1 MISGPFN
8 EAIMSTFLMNLA
20 FPDIRSSFDHK
31 MLLSIVKELRPKRL
45 ENVASK
51 IPNFRG
57 WERTNVLK
65 VIDYVY
71 GLDYVLQVN
80 PTGERVGIDFTLNAE
95 SIEEKVEKAK
105 SFAPLWRALG
115 VSKVVVL
122 LATYPDGNEQG
133 LAFYKL
139 EEAQDAIENIVFNAI
154 EGSEEVTTAT
164 VNVTR

>member
-1 MISGPFN
+1 MVNGTFN
-8 EAIMSTFLMNLA
+8 EAIMSAFLLNLV
-20 FPDIRSSFDHK
+20 FPDIRANFDK
-31 MLLSIVKELRPKRL
+31 QVLLGIVKEFRPNRL

-57 WERTNVLK
+57 WPSTNVK
-65 VIDYVY
+65 KIIDYVY
-71 GLDYVLQVN
+71 GLDYIIQVD

-122 LATYPDGNEQG
+122 LTTYPDGNDQG

-139 EEAQDAIENIVFNAI
+139 EEAQDAIENIIYNAI
-154 EGSEEVTTAT
+154 EGTEEVTTAT
-164 VNVTR
+164 VNVTS